1 MSPSSC
7 TSCGRSTLDVDLL
20 AGVPVDERVSAALA
34 GDDVPGDGGP
44 ADDTAGGEDDGVEHP
59 VVEPRAGHEDQP
71 AEEPAAVAHDHG
83 PGPSRELALAVDLH
97 PHPELWTEEVLE
109 PRHDVGGRT
118 HAGLEPL
125 LRAGHD
131 RRVQAD
137 AGHDE
142 EEVLV
147 RDGVLS
153 RRVHRQTTDVD
164 ADVLAR
170 QRHDQGLLD
179 GVERQVEVAGEQVP
193 RAARQRAERG
203 LGPHERRGDGP
214 HRPVPA
220 ERADDRGALLD
231 GPSRL
236 AGTRVGD
243 GRLEPDRLAPT
254 LRQTGR
260 GDPRPDGV
268 EVGELR
274 RVDDDPG
281 PLQRGRILVE
291 TLGAEVVAVRA
302 AATSGDPR
310 GLQNVS
316 RRATTTA
323 TTIAR
328 TTTTTTIQNAGLSNT
343 GRR

>member
-1 MSPSSC
+1 M
-7 TSCGRSTLDVDLL
+7 
-20 AGVPVDERVSAALA
+20 
-34 GDDVPGDGGP
+34 
-44 ADDTAGGEDDGVEHP
+44 
-59 VVEPRAGHEDQP
+59 
-71 AEEPAAVAHDHG
+71 
-83 PGPSRELALAVDLH
+83 
-97 PHPELWTEEVLE
+97 
-109 PRHDVGGRT
+109 
-118 HAGLEPL
+118 
-125 LRAGHD
+125 
-131 RRVQAD
+131 
-137 AGHDE
+137 
-142 EEVLV
+142 LV

-179 GVERQVEVAGEQVP
+179 GVERQVEVAGEQVA

-220 ERADDRGALLD
+220 EGTDHRGALLD

-268 EVGELR
+268 EIGELR

-291 TLGAEVVAVRA
+291 TLGAEVVAVGA

-310 GLQNVS
+310 GLQNGVTPGDDDRDDDRENDERDDDPE
-316 RRATTTA
+316 RRAVEHRPTL
-323 TTIAR
+323 
-328 TTTTTTIQNAGLSNT
+328 AGADAPRPGS
-343 GRR
+343 RFER